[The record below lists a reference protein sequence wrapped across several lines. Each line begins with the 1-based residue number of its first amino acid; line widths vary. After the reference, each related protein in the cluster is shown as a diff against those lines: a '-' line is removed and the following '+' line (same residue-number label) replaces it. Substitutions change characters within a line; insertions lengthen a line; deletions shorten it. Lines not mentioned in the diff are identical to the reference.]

1 MHTVVVID
9 KTGSMKELVIKTN
22 KEEELFK
29 RAGFKTST
37 DFKLHTTFNES
48 KYNIRLYGKT
58 RGKATQENKYE
69 FPSPVDKLIFFG
81 SCLLINTSDEGE
93 FLNLTKKEWEEVYIK
108 LFGGFDELDS
118 EDSEDSECDF
128 REFIIETLT
137 KEGYIK
143 EGFVI
148 DDNIL
153 DVGSGSESESE
164 SESEPEI
171 IPLRS
176 IPKSTKNKPL
186 KSSKPLKSTK
196 TPKKSKIELE
206 DTSILSP
213 FLECKEE
220 LEEEQY
226 FS

>member
-1 MHTVVVID
+1 MPIVVIIE
-9 KTGSMKELVIKTN
+9 KSGNVKQIAMKTN
-22 KEEELFK
+22 DECELFK

-37 DFKLHTTFNES
+37 DFKLHTVFNES
-48 KYNIRLYGKT
+48 NYHIRLYGKT
-58 RGKATQENKYE
+58 KGKATQENKYE
-69 FPSPVDKLIFFG
+69 FPPPVDKLLFFG

-118 EDSEDSECDF
+118 DSESEESDESDF

-148 DDNIL
+148 DDL
-153 DVGSGSESESE
+153 DVDSGT
-164 SESEPEI
+164 ESEPEI
-171 IPLRS
+171 IPLKS

-186 KSSKPLKSTK
+186 KSSKPPKSAK

-220 LEEEQY
+220 LEEELY
-226 FS
+226 FA

>member
-81 SCLLINTSDEGE
+81 SCLLINTSLEGE
-93 FLNLTKKEWEEVYIK
+93 FLNLTKKEWEDVYIK
-108 LFGGFDELDS
+108 LFGGFYDIESDESDES
-118 EDSEDSECDF
+118 GESGESG
-128 REFIIETLT
+128 EFIFETLT

-143 EGFVI
+143 DGFVI

-153 DVGSGSESESE
+153 DVGSET
-164 SESEPEI
+164 ESEPEC
-171 IPLRS
+171 IPLKS
-176 IPKSTKNKPL
+176 IPKNKPL
-186 KSSKPLKSTK
+186 KSYKPPKSAK